1 MGDASGEAAPVVETE
16 GAAEGTA
23 TRKPRI
29 RKPRAPRPP
38 RPVGEIPAGQPSKT
52 VLFVANLGFNVDD
65 ASLATVF
72 TDAGLNVISARIVR
86 RRFGHPRKSK
96 GFGFVD
102 VGNEEE
108 QQKAIAGLDGKEVG
122 GRAIV
127 VKVAVDSAHEDAN
140 ANVDGADVPAPAP
153 AA

>member
-16 GAAEGTA
+16 VAAEAA

-29 RKPRAPRPP
+29 RKPRVPRPS

-52 VLFVANLGFNVDD
+52 VLFIANLGFNVDD
-65 ASLATVF
+65 TSLATVF
-72 TDAGLNVISARIVR
+72 TDAGFNVVSARIVR

-127 VKVAVDSAHEDAN
+127 VKVAVDSAHEEDVN
-140 ANVDGADVPAPAP
+140 VNVDGADVPA
-153 AA
+153 AAA